1 MYKLLFGVELSDYH
15 SCMKRAASLSSAIND
30 SNAINWCQFFW
41 ELASNLIGASF
52 FGNWHQIYGAKLWS
66 VCQGP

>member
-41 ELASNLIGASF
+41 ELASNVRRQTLERVSGALDVT
-52 FGNWHQIYGAKLWS
+52 HL
-66 VCQGP
+66 CCHH